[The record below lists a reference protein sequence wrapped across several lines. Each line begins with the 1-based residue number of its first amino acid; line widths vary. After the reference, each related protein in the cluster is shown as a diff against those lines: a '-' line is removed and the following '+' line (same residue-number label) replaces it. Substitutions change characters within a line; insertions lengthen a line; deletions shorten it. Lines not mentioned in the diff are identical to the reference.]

1 MKIKKI
7 KSSRILKRVA
17 FFVVACAFG
26 WYLHGKMMPAFSGAD
41 GWNQTPFVLIS
52 GLKKQD
58 VSPKKKFIAQA
69 EAINSVD
76 IIPQVSGYLEK
87 VLFQNGSL
95 VQKGDNIFLIE
106 QRKYKAD
113 LKSAEAAVF
122 QLKRDYERMEKLHK
136 SGDIPDK
143 QLDIAQSAL
152 QQAEAQLD
160 LARLNLEYSE
170 IKAPITGRIGKA
182 LVTEGNLVS
191 PNAQKLARI
200 VQTDPI
206 RIAFSVTDKERA
218 NFLKKAKEDKVFADI
233 RLPDGNIKSVSASK
247 MFSDNEVNP
256 DTATIPVYI
265 DLENAD
271 MQLIPGNYVD
281 IYIRFGEKNESLLVP
296 QVALSADVNGTYVM
310 TVNQENIAEQKY
322 VKLGDVVEDNQ
333 VVLSGLNES
342 DRVIVQGLQRVKNGS
357 KVNPTLIGE

>member
-1 MKIKKI
+1 M
-7 KSSRILKRVA
+7 
-17 FFVVACAFG
+17 
-26 WYLHGKMMPAFSGAD
+26 
-41 GWNQTPFVLIS
+41 
-52 GLKKQD
+52 
-58 VSPKKKFIAQA
+58 
-69 EAINSVD
+69 
-76 IIPQVSGYLEK
+76 
-87 VLFQNGSL
+87 
-95 VQKGDNIFLIE
+95 
-106 QRKYKAD
+106 
-113 LKSAEAAVF
+113 
-122 QLKRDYERMEKLHK
+122 
-136 SGDIPDK
+136 
-143 QLDIAQSAL
+143 
-152 QQAEAQLD
+152 
-160 LARLNLEYSE
+160 
-170 IKAPITGRIGKA
+170 
-182 LVTEGNLVS
+182 VTEGNLVS

-310 TVNQENIAEQKY
+310 TVNKENIAEQKY
-322 VKLGDVVEDNQ
+322 IKLGDVVEDNQ

-357 KVNPTLIGE
+357 KVNPTLVGE